1 MKRPSLKQIEA
12 RQRNWT
18 IRQLRG
24 LYAASLRRVFTDE
37 EQASICHAIDNALRR
52 LGAEPEG
59 ERRQKEREAAFAVPF
74 AKTDRGF
81 ARRAERSFVRSFDR
95 KW

>member
-24 LYAASLRRVFTDE
+24 LYAASLKRVFTDD
-37 EQASICHAIDNALRR
+37 EQGAICRAIDSALTR
-52 LGAEPEG
+52 LGAEPETI
-59 ERRQKEREAAFAVPF
+59 RREKEKAGLREDF

-81 ARRAERSFVRSFDR
+81 ARRTERSFVRSFDR
-95 KW
+95 AW